1 LAEAGN
7 STVGWTILNYILCVL
22 LLVSATMIHHTRTR
36 QVLLLAA
43 SYLFYS
49 SFGTAFSILL
59 AASSLFNYGYG
70 LFLRRK
76 PTLARLW
83 GGIGANVLLLAFFK
97 TTHILASLAGIQ
109 SAPGKF
115 LDGLIMPLGISFW
128 TFQALS
134 YLFDTYRQ
142 DDFDPTLLEFCLY
155 LAFWPSVVMG
165 PICRLEKML
174 PQFRKQQQI
183 SGSDLLLGSKRVLV
197 GLFMKLVVSQLLVSG
212 LETGGGVAAGFDR
225 AVRPSSGLD
234 VWFLAIGFGL
244 QLFFDFAGYSHIVI
258 GLARIFG
265 FSLTENF
272 DAPFMAS
279 TPSEFWNRWHMS
291 LSSWIRDYV
300 FMPVASARRNI
311 LWRYF
316 ALLFSMT
323 LFGLWHGAKGTFVL
337 WGIYQGLLL
346 IAHRALQQTGR
357 AVNLNPA
364 SLLRE
369 VSSWGVTF
377 LAVSLGWILFRA
389 NGVIQAASM
398 FRSVLAIPS
407 YFHPTL
413 ASSYYV
419 LVLAVFFGYVATHM
433 VSTFVLPR
441 TLARVSANLRI
452 GMAQWGFTRGFATF
466 IALIPLIAILFLGVL
481 MTDSG
486 SEGVSTFV
494 YAVF

>member
-1 LAEAGN
+1 M
-7 STVGWTILNYILCVL
+7 GWTILNYMLCVL
-22 LLVSATMIHHTRTR
+22 LLISATAIRHTRAR
-36 QVLLLAA
+36 QLSLLAA

-49 SFGTAFSILL
+49 SFGAAFLALL
-59 AASSLFNYGYG
+59 VASSLFNYCYG
-70 LFLRRK
+70 LFLRRN

-83 GGIGANVLLLAFFK
+83 GGVATNVLLLAFFK
-97 TTHILASLAGIQ
+97 TTHILASVAGVN
-109 SAPGKF
+109 SAAGKF

-134 YLFDTYRQ
+134 YLFDVYRQ
-142 DDFDPTLLEFCLY
+142 DELDPTLLEFCLY

-165 PICRLEKML
+165 PICRLEQML
-174 PQFRKQQQI
+174 PQFRKQQQF
-183 SGSDLLLGSKRVLV
+183 SGSDLLLGTRRILV
-197 GLFMKLVVSQLLVSG
+197 GLFMKLVVSQLLLSG
-212 LETGGGVAAGFDR
+212 LVAGGGVAAGFDR
-225 AVRPSSGLD
+225 AVRPASGLD

-265 FSLTENF
+265 FNLTENF

-291 LSSWIRDYV
+291 LSSWIRDYI
-300 FMPVASARRNI
+300 FIPVAGIRRNI

-337 WGIYQGLLL
+337 WGMYQGLLL
-346 IAHRALQQTGR
+346 IAHRVLQQTGR
-357 AVNLNPA
+357 AVNFNPA
-364 SLLRE
+364 SLISRF
-369 VSSWGVTF
+369 SSWGVSF

-389 NGVIQAASM
+389 NGVIQAAAM
-398 FRSVLAIPS
+398 LRAVLALPS

-413 ASSYYV
+413 TSSYYV
-419 LVLAVFFGYVATHM
+419 LVLVVLFGYMASHLI
-433 VSTFVLPR
+433 STFVLPR
-441 TLARVSANLRI
+441 TLSTVSENVRI
-452 GMAQWGFTRGFATF
+452 SMAQWGFTKGFATF
-466 IALIPLIAILFLGVL
+466 VALIPLIAILFLGVL
-481 MTDSG
+481 MANSG
-486 SEGVSTFV
+486 SEGLSTFV